1 MDSLVVP
8 LKCAR
13 LELRMQY
20 VCYTLLSLATS
31 CVVGSMVWVT
41 FAPVSVMCVLM
52 QVA

>member
-13 LELRMQY
+13 SELRIQY
-20 VCYTLLSLATS
+20 VCYTLLSLAS
-31 CVVGSMVWVT
+31 CDVGSMVWVT

-52 QVA
+52 QGA